1 MSKTTNT
8 RKSPASTDPEA
19 RQKPTSIKASPA
31 RQKPGAPDVKSAS
44 ASKTYKRSTAA
55 DHPTHASGSSTK
67 LGNINEIL
75 RTKQGAS
82 IDQIAEAVGWQR
94 HSVHGLISGKL
105 RKKLGLNIV
114 SERVDG
120 VRIYRIVK

>member
-1 MSKTTNT
+1 MSKTSNT
-8 RKSPASTDPEA
+8 KKSPVCADAEA
-19 RQKPTSIKASPA
+19 RQKPSSVKASPA
-31 RQKPGAPDVKSAS
+31 RQKPGASDFKSAL
-44 ASKTYKRSTAA
+44 ASKTDKRSTTA
-55 DHPTHASGSSTK
+55 DRSTHANGSSTK
-67 LGNINEIL
+67 QGEIIEIL